1 MRDKSIVNLICF
13 FTFLVASCSDN
24 SSVNQ
29 ILTNNERKNALYTD
43 LIWEEATPASVGI
56 DPALIENAF
65 AYALADETY
74 TQAVIIIKDE
84 KLIYEKYRDIA
95 ANELDSWN
103 QEITSLLEYEEV
115 ILLAELQDAFINRD
129 RYSLTT
135 SWSTAKSF
143 ISILIGIAIDQG
155 YIESVDESVST
166 YITEWSNDDRDQITI
181 RNLLDMRSGLP
192 PLCAGGYRPDNELET
207 CVSPS
212 SYGGDLVQ
220 VDNQLDACIN
230 RTIAETGVM
239 QPWYFTWYV
248 DEQTWE
254 KGYMLYSNCDTQVL
268 GELLFRVTGR
278 NLQSYADIN
287 LFSKIGFEG
296 YWWRDKEMNGQS
308 NGNYLAYCCL
318 DATARD
324 FAKFGQLILNM
335 GLWGDEQI
343 VSSSYI
349 EKIKNIIVDSVVEED
364 GSNYSYGLTFWTL
377 DSVQQDDGTMFPSA
391 NKVHSAIGTDGQ
403 YVIIDFENNMVLVRN
418 SLYYPMQ
425 FSSFDRKMIAT
436 GDLNT
441 INYPLTLPFGWF
453 GNYSSFKPSTFLY
466 LVSKSLQ

>member
-1 MRDKSIVNLICF
+1 VRDKSVVSLICF
-13 FTFLVASCSDN
+13 FTFLFTSCSDN

-29 ILTNNERKNALYTD
+29 ILTNNEKKNALYTD

-84 KLIYEKYRDIA
+84 KLIYEKYRDLA

-103 QEITSLLEYEEV
+103 QSITSYLEYGEV
-115 ILLAELQDAFINRD
+115 FPIEFQDAFINRD

-135 SWSTAKSF
+135 SWSIAKSF

-166 YITEWSNDDRDQITI
+166 YITEWSNDDRDQVTI

-192 PLCAGGYRPDNELET
+192 PLCSGGSRPDYELET

-212 SYGGDLVQ
+212 GYGGNLVP

-230 RTIAETGVM
+230 RTIAETGIM
-239 QPWYFTWYV
+239 QPWYQTWYV

-254 KGYMLYSNCDTQVL
+254 KGYLLYSNCDTQVL

-296 YWWRDKEMNGQS
+296 Y
-308 NGNYLAYCCL
+308 
-318 DATARD
+318 
-324 FAKFGQLILNM
+324 
-335 GLWGDEQI
+335 
-343 VSSSYI
+343 
-349 EKIKNIIVDSVVEED
+349 
-364 GSNYSYGLTFWTL
+364 
-377 DSVQQDDGTMFPSA
+377 
-391 NKVHSAIGTDGQ
+391 
-403 YVIIDFENNMVLVRN
+403 
-418 SLYYPMQ
+418 
-425 FSSFDRKMIAT
+425 
-436 GDLNT
+436 
-441 INYPLTLPFGWF
+441 
-453 GNYSSFKPSTFLY
+453 
-466 LVSKSLQ
+466 